1 MVKNTVVAA
10 AGHVYFYHH
19 FKATLCFLAVFFDDL
34 SITTQT
40 SKTDFLTLWSRPLL
54 IIEFGKVCV
63 QTIFFTL

>member
-10 AGHVYFYHH
+10 TSHVYFYHH
-19 FKATLCFLAVFFDDL
+19 LKATRCIFDGL

-54 IIEFGKVCV
+54 IIEFGKVCE
-63 QTIFFTL
+63 QTSVIDARS